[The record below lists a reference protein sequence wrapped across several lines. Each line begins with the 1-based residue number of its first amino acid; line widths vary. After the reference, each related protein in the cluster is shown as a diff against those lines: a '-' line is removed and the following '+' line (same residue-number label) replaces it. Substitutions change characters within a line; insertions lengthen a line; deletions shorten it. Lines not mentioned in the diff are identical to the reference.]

1 VLASRLLL
9 IAFAF
14 EREVS
19 LGSEELQRGERSGEA
34 DMEPMARWQW
44 DEWMWTA
51 RNGVAVLAALVLPGI
66 LSQVQVF
73 QEAALGSEGFN
84 AAAVVRLLGYGIA
97 LALIWMT
104 AWRAA
109 AQIPPRDAGSRLLR
123 EGFPP
128 FTALLT
134 LPGVYSLI
142 RPFLGDRA
150 VTAMSWVFVLLLL
163 ATAAWLG
170 SVLYRNADALVI
182 EAAKIR
188 HQIGAAKIRHQIPE
202 SGEHRELACQ
212 QCKALNSVTAKLH
225 QLRHTAQSAY
235 SSR

>member
-1 VLASRLLL
+1 
-9 IAFAF
+9 
-14 EREVS
+14 
-19 LGSEELQRGERSGEA
+19 
-34 DMEPMARWQW
+34 MEPMARWQW

-51 RNGVAVLAALVLPGI
+51 RNGVAVLAALVLTGI

-109 AQIPPRDAGSRLLR
+109 VQIPPRDAGSRLLR

-150 VTAMSWVFVLLLL
+150 VTAISWVFVLLLL

-170 SVLYRNADALVI
+170 SVLYHNADALVI
-182 EAAKIR
+182 GAAKIKHQLIIGAAKIKHQIGVAKIR
-188 HQIGAAKIRHQIPE
+188 HQISE

-212 QCKALNSVTAKLH
+212 QCEALNSVTAKLH
-225 QLRHTAQSAY
+225 QLRHTAQSA
-235 SSR
+235 

>member
-1 VLASRLLL
+1 M
-9 IAFAF
+9 
-14 EREVS
+14 ER
-19 LGSEELQRGERSGEA
+19 
-34 DMEPMARWQW
+34 MARWQW

-51 RNGVAVLAALVLPGI
+51 RNGVAVLAAVVLTGI

-104 AWRAA
+104 AWCAA

-123 EGFPP
+123 EGISP

-150 VTAMSWVFVLLLL
+150 VTAISWVFVLLLL

-170 SVLYRNADALVI
+170 SVLYHNADALVM
-182 EAAKIR
+182 
-188 HQIGAAKIRHQIPE
+188 GAAKIRHQISE
-202 SGEHRELACQ
+202 SGEHRELACE

-225 QLRHTAQSAY
+225 QLRHTA
-235 SSR
+235 

>member
-1 VLASRLLL
+1 
-9 IAFAF
+9 
-14 EREVS
+14 
-19 LGSEELQRGERSGEA
+19 
-34 DMEPMARWQW
+34 MEPMARWQW

-51 RNGVAVLAALVLPGI
+51 RNGVAVLAALVLTGI

-104 AWRAA
+104 AWSAA
-109 AQIPPRDAGSRLLR
+109 AQIPLRDAGSRLLR

-134 LPGVYSLI
+134 LPGFYSLI

-150 VTAMSWVFVLLLL
+150 VTATSWVFVLLLL

-170 SVLYRNADALVI
+170 SVLYHNADALVI
-182 EAAKIR
+182 GAAKIR
-188 HQIGAAKIRHQIPE
+188 HQIGAAKIRHQISE
-202 SGEHRELACQ
+202 SGEHRELACE
-212 QCKALNSVTAKLH
+212 QCKALNSMTAKLH

>member
-1 VLASRLLL
+1 
-9 IAFAF
+9 
-14 EREVS
+14 
-19 LGSEELQRGERSGEA
+19 
-34 DMEPMARWQW
+34 MEPMARWQW

-51 RNGVAVLAALVLPGI
+51 RNGVAVLAALVLTGI

-150 VTAMSWVFVLLLL
+150 VTAISWVFVLLLL

-188 HQIGAAKIRHQIPE
+188 HQISE

-225 QLRHTAQSAY
+225 QLRHSAQSAY

>member
-1 VLASRLLL
+1 
-9 IAFAF
+9 
-14 EREVS
+14 
-19 LGSEELQRGERSGEA
+19 
-34 DMEPMARWQW
+34 MEPIARWQW

-51 RNGVAVLAALVLPGI
+51 RNGVAVLAALVLTGI

-104 AWRAA
+104 AWRAT

-142 RPFLGDRA
+142 RPFLSDRA
-150 VTAMSWVFVLLLL
+150 VTAISWVFVLLLL

-170 SVLYRNADALVI
+170 SVLYHNADALV
-182 EAAKIR
+182 
-188 HQIGAAKIRHQIPE
+188 IGAAKIRHQISE
-202 SGEHRELACQ
+202 SGEHREVACE

-225 QLRHTAQSAY
+225 QLRHTAPSAY
-235 SSR
+235 ASR

>member
-1 VLASRLLL
+1 
-9 IAFAF
+9 
-14 EREVS
+14 
-19 LGSEELQRGERSGEA
+19 
-34 DMEPMARWQW
+34 
-44 DEWMWTA
+44 MWTA
-51 RNGVAVLAALVLPGI
+51 RNGVAVLAALVLTGI

-150 VTAMSWVFVLLLL
+150 VTAISWVFVLLLL

-170 SVLYRNADALVI
+170 SVLYHNADALVV
-182 EAAKIR
+182 
-188 HQIGAAKIRHQIPE
+188 GAAKIRHQISE
-202 SGEHRELACQ
+202 SGEHRELGCQ
-212 QCKALNSVTAKLH
+212 QCKALNSMTAKLH

>member
-1 VLASRLLL
+1 
-9 IAFAF
+9 
-14 EREVS
+14 
-19 LGSEELQRGERSGEA
+19 
-34 DMEPMARWQW
+34 MEPKARWQW

-51 RNGVAVLAALVLPGI
+51 RNGVAVLAAVVLTGI

-84 AAAVVRLLGYGIA
+84 AAAVVRLLGFGIA

-123 EGFPP
+123 EGLPP

-150 VTAMSWVFVLLLL
+150 VTAISWVFVLLLL

-170 SVLYRNADALVI
+170 SVLYHNADALVM
-182 EAAKIR
+182 
-188 HQIGAAKIRHQIPE
+188 GAAKIRHQISE
-202 SGEHRELACQ
+202 SGEHRELACE

-225 QLRHTAQSAY
+225 QLRHTA
-235 SSR
+235 

>member
-1 VLASRLLL
+1 LLASRLLL
-9 IAFAF
+9 NVRFLW
-14 EREVS
+14 EVRNS
-19 LGSEELQRGERSGEA
+19 GGATRSGEA
-34 DMEPMARWQW
+34 NMEPMARWQW

-51 RNGVAVLAALVLPGI
+51 RNGVAVLAALVLTVI

-73 QEAALGSEGFN
+73 QEAARGSEGFN

-150 VTAMSWVFVLLLL
+150 VTAISWVFVLLLL

-170 SVLYRNADALVI
+170 SVLYHNADALV
-182 EAAKIR
+182 
-188 HQIGAAKIRHQIPE
+188 IGAAKIRHQISE